1 MIRVT
6 IDVIPF
12 GKEEDR
18 KTLHILNIINDG
30 TGNGYIGNYDVQ
42 LDGEMKGHINQ
53 FRRGYGVL
61 ELTRK
66 ALKEVVK

>member
-1 MIRVT
+1 MIQVI
-6 IDVIPF
+6 IDIIPF

-18 KTLHILNIINDG
+18 KTLHTLNIINDG
-30 TGNGYIGNYDVQ
+30 TGNEYMGNYDIQ
-42 LDGEMKGHINQ
+42 LDGDKKRHITQ

-66 ALKEVVK
+66 ALKEMVK